1 MAINLTDK
9 YEKQVAERWFKK
21 SFTAAMSGNE
31 YTFDGVK
38 SIKVFSIDV
47 APLQNYSKSVN
58 GFNGSRYGTPKDL
71 TDTLVEYTM
80 KGDKSFTYIIDRG
93 DEVNQFNIKK
103 ANRSLQR
110 QLDEVVHPYMDRY
123 NLATWNKKGEG
134 RVAVDMTSGS
144 TAWEGLIDA
153 QQKMDNALVP
163 ESGRCLTV
171 GTQLYKKLL
180 LNDQFVYTD
189 KLANE
194 KFIKGQIGELAGL
207 PVIKIPDSYLP
218 KGVLG
223 MITQKAAL
231 LAPNKL
237 ADYKIHTDPPG
248 INGDLV
254 EGRFM
259 HDAFVISSKRKCVIS
274 LYDKT
279 NGAGNVM
286 KGYVSFKAN
295 STTHIEC
302 NDAID
307 TFSGTGNAVYHY
319 TVDGSD
325 PKLSKKA
332 YTCSTVYIPITDL
345 QNAVNDS
352 TPGLNENIMFR
363 FYVSGDKDNSE
374 TIAWKAF
381 KPSNVQ
387 AVTQAEWL
395 AALTKDNVIDI
406 DSIGYSDPSAD
417 I

>member
-21 SFTAAMSGNE
+21 SFTAAMAGNE

-58 GFNGSRYGTPKDL
+58 GFNGSRFGTPKDL

-134 RVAVDMTSGS
+134 RVAVDMTDGS

-171 GTQLYKKLL
+171 GTKLYKKLL
-180 LNDQFVYTD
+180 MNDQFVYTS
-189 KLANE
+189 KLADD

-207 PVIKIPDSYLP
+207 PVVKIPDSYLP

-259 HDAFVISSKRKCVIS
+259 HDAFVISAKRKCVIS

-279 NGAGNVM
+279 SGAGNVM

-295 STTHIEC
+295 STTGLDC
-302 NDAID
+302 NEAID
-307 TFSGTGNAVYHY
+307 TFSGTTNAVCYY

-325 PKLSKKA
+325 PKVSKTQHKF
-332 YTCSTVYIPITDL
+332 TGSTVTLTDL
-345 QNAVNDS
+345 QNAVTDDK
-352 TPGLNENIMFR
+352 PGLNQNIMFR
-363 FYVSGDKDNSE
+363 MYVGGDKDNSE

-381 KPSNVQ
+381 TPADMA

-395 AALTKDNVIDI
+395 TALTKDNVIDI